1 MNLVPNKTTIK
12 KTWDKYALIVIGNIV
27 FFILLY
33 FISYRPHNEDSR
45 AAEFLSLAQEQ
56 ETYRRDE
63 AALVIY
69 EKVIRDYPSTSS
81 HGTAK
86 QRFPIVKKR
95 LQMKR
100 RLPPKAEQE
109 KVLPKLDIDKMLD
122 RQPSVYLASF
132 FAKNFDMDPALKPK
146 LKAVIKK
153 YLWIAANH
161 EGMSLSQLKSMK
173 EFQSDY
179 FQKEVFTAK
188 PKCVIDADW
197 IYDDFAVENTNFFT
211 WHNVHITLTVSQGD
225 KKEEQ
230 TLRIPAVA
238 SGESVDMLEFRVQS
252 DGGPV
257 LCKGELIS
265 DEGRVSWS
273 EKL

>member
-1 MNLVPNKTTIK
+1 MNLVPSKTTIK

-33 FISYRPHNEDSR
+33 FISYRPHNEESR

-56 ETYRRDE
+56 EAYRRDE

-69 EKVIRDYPSTSS
+69 EKVIRDYPATSA
-81 HGTAK
+81 HGTAN

-95 LQMKR
+95 LQKSR
-100 RLPPKAEQE
+100 RLPPEQEQE
-109 KVLPKLDIDKMLD
+109 KLPPKLDIDKMLD
-122 RQPSVYLASF
+122 RQPSVYLAAF
-132 FAKNFDMDPALKPK
+132 FATNFDMDPALKPK
-146 LKAVIKK
+146 LKTVIKK

-161 EGMSLSQLKSMK
+161 EGIGLGQLKSMK

-179 FQKEVFTAK
+179 FQKEVFTVK
-188 PKCVIDADW
+188 PKCLIDPDW
-197 IYDDFAVENTNFFT
+197 IYDDFSVKNTNFFA
-211 WHNVHITLTVSQGD
+211 WHNVHIKLTLTQGD

-230 TLRIPAVA
+230 TIRVPSIAP
-238 SGESVDMLEFRVQS
+238 GESVDMVEFRVQS

-265 DEGRVSWS
+265 DQGKVSWS